1 MNDYNKSVSDMV
13 WSIRGIAIVLVAMCH
28 SPSPEFPVFDTI
40 RSIVGVIGVPVF
52 FVCSGYFL
60 KEKTSKEF
68 FCDMAKKI
76 IVPWAIWGG
85 ITYLWAIHCGVGG
98 TVTGLMKWCVGYGTW
113 LYFIPMYICSL
124 CFVRFAGRHE
134 NALTTFVFVTVISV
148 LLVGVG
154 CMPFNG
160 FSYIN
165 PANWVG
171 FVALGRLIKI
181 KDLKMI
187 NRDVK
192 ILFISLVLLS
202 ALMVVVIWYMGIP
215 YEMHYFTIFSIL
227 IEVTGMIFFA
237 QISYLLP
244 FSILKK
250 IGQNTFFI
258 FFTHMQF
265 GIGYIAQWTEALFG
279 NDPVMC
285 NIIML
290 FKPCLAVLLVY
301 IVLLVIKW
309 LLLVFH
315 LDKYKWM
322 IGIR

>member
-1 MNDYNKSVSDMV
+1 
-13 WSIRGIAIVLVAMCH
+13 
-28 SPSPEFPVFDTI
+28 
-40 RSIVGVIGVPVF
+40 
-52 FVCSGYFL
+52 
-60 KEKTSKEF
+60 
-68 FCDMAKKI
+68 
-76 IVPWAIWGG
+76 
-85 ITYLWAIHCGVGG
+85 
-98 TVTGLMKWCVGYGTW
+98 
-113 LYFIPMYICSL
+113 MYICSL

-265 GIGYIAQWTEALFG
+265 GIGYI
-279 NDPVMC
+279 
-285 NIIML
+285 IML